1 MASLIA
7 ISWALRLWDAPLR
20 VPLSPGGDT
29 LPVLAGIKSFLE
41 NGWYLTNPD
50 LGAPFGQSLYDFAG
64 FSGDVVQWMAIGL
77 LGLVIHDPALLM
89 NIYFILGY
97 AFITAAS
104 FLVLRSVGASRPASF
119 TVSVLFSMLPYHLAH
134 GEGHLMLSNY
144 VAAPAACWLVVRVAR
159 GLPLLTRSGTGW
171 RGWITATN
179 GGTAAAVVVT
189 GATSLYYAVFTI
201 MLVAV
206 ATAARAIA
214 VRAWRSLVPGALAL
228 ASVGGMLILSI
239 LPGLIYQWINGPNTE
254 QAVRTPIESDYYS
267 MSLARLLLSYSGHRI
282 EALSDIGN
290 SFAANSIWISEG
302 DAGLGSALGATLVG
316 MGIAILVFTVRGRWP
331 VSERASM
338 CRVAIMGA
346 ITAFLIGTFG
356 GVGSIIAQLVSPQ
369 IRAWTRI
376 TPFLAFF
383 CAIVLALAIDWL
395 RERPRDRRWG
405 PAFGIALPAV
415 ILIGGVLDQTS
426 PTNIP
431 DYRASAAIWNSQAAF
446 VGRIERVMP
455 PNAMILQLPLHGFPE
470 AGPKE
475 RMADYDHLIGYAHST
490 DLRWSFGALN
500 GRPEA
505 WSVAVADMPL
515 RKLVRGAAAAGFA
528 GVWIDRAGYTDD
540 GAEAI
545 AAVRSLTGPA
555 PFLQSEGGRLVFMD
569 IRPLQRTLDRTLTPA
584 ERRTLAEQVVTPTTV
599 AYGEGFYGEEQAGG
613 RTWRWADRTA
623 VLSIDN
629 RSGKPATVR
638 WTALLSGTPGAIVR
652 VSAQGRT
659 LFSRRL
665 VGGSAPM
672 DIRIPA
678 PPGVSEV
685 RVTSTGQRV
694 VAANDQRN
702 LYLQVLDPRIDPYP
716 DGP

>member
-1 MASLIA
+1 M
-7 ISWALRLWDAPLR
+7 
-20 VPLSPGGDT
+20 
-29 LPVLAGIKSFLE
+29 LAGIKTFLE

-64 FSGDVVQWMAIGL
+64 FSGDVVQWMAIGV
-77 LGLVIHDPALLM
+77 LGLVIHDPPLLM
-89 NIYFILGY
+89 NVYFILGY
-97 AFITAAS
+97 AFITTAS

-119 TVSVLFSMLPYHLAH
+119 AVSVLFSMLPYHLAH
-134 GEGHLMLSNY
+134 GEYHLMLSNY

-159 GLPLLTRSGTGW
+159 GLPLLTRSGAGW

-179 GGTAAAVVVT
+179 GGTAAAVVLT

-206 ATAARAIA
+206 ATAARGIA
-214 VRAWRSLVPGALAL
+214 VGAWRSLVPGALTL
-228 ASVGGMLILSI
+228 ASVGVMLILSI
-239 LPGLIYQWINGPNTE
+239 LPGVVYQWINGPNAA

-267 MSLARLLLSYSGHRI
+267 LSLARLLLSFSGHRI
-282 EALSDIGN
+282 EALSDLGN
-290 SFAANSIWISEG
+290 SFVGNSIFIGEG
-302 DAGLGSALGATLVG
+302 DAGLGSALGATMVG
-316 MGIAILVFTVRGRWP
+316 MGIALIVFTIRGRWP
-331 VSERASM
+331 ASERASM

-346 ITAFLIGTFG
+346 STAFLIGTFG

-395 RERPRDRRWG
+395 RERPRSRRWG
-405 PAFGIALPAV
+405 PAFGMALPAI

-431 DYRASAAIWNSQAAF
+431 DYRANAAVWNSQAAF
-446 VGRIERVMP
+446 VARIERVMP
-455 PNAMILQLPLHGFPE
+455 SDAMILQLPLHGFPE
-470 AGPKE
+470 AGPE
-475 RMADYDHLIGYAHST
+475 QRMGDYDHLTGYAHST

-505 WSVAVADMPL
+505 WTVAVADMSL
-515 RKLVRGAAAAGFA
+515 RRLVRGGAAAGFA
-528 GVWIDRAGYTDD
+528 GVWIDRAGYADN
-540 GAEAI
+540 GAGVI
-545 AAVRSLTGPA
+545 AAVKSLTGPA

-569 IRPLQRTLDRTLTPA
+569 LRPLQRTLDRTLTPA
-584 ERRTLAEQVVTPTTV
+584 ERRTLAEQVVTPTAV
-599 AYGEGFYGEEQAGG
+599 GYGEGFYGEEQGAG
-613 RTWRWADRTA
+613 RTWRWAERTA
-623 VLSIDN
+623 WLTIDN
-629 RSGKPATVR
+629 RSGRPATVR
-638 WTALLSGTPGAIVR
+638 WTAYLTATPGATVR
-652 VSAQGRT
+652 VSTQGRT

-678 PPGVSEV
+678 PPGMSEV
-685 RVTSTGQRV
+685 RVTSTGER
-694 VAANDQRN
+694 VAAATDQRK
-702 LYLQVLDPRIDPYP
+702 LYLQVVNPRIDPYP
-716 DGP
+716 DTP